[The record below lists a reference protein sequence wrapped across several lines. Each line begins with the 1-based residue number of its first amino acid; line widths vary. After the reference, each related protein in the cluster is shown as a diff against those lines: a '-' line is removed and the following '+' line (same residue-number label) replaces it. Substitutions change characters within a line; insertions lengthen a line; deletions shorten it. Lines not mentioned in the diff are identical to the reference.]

1 MLVLHLSVQNRK
13 CVPEQRQK
21 HRQRLKVLQRS
32 QQVSKQLNADSQETE
47 SSARLGGPPFFLQHP
62 PSKYFSTLDPFRVAP
77 LGVPPFLQHPPSKY
91 FSTLDPFRVAP
102 LGGPPFFATH
112 PSKYFSTLKSP
123 RMCLK
128 KCGLLCPCSGGLA
141 RGTSVIAFVMDF
153 VIAFVIQT
161 LDQIHFTI

>member
-1 MLVLHLSVQNRK
+1 MQTHRKPNRLLVWG
-13 CVPEQRQK
+13 VP
-21 HRQRLKVLQRS
+21 
-32 QQVSKQLNADSQETE
+32 
-47 SSARLGGPPFFLQHP
+47 PFLQHP

-77 LGVPPFLQHPPSKY
+77 LGGPPFLQHPPPSKY

-141 RGTSVIAFVMDF
+141 RGTSVIAFVMEF

-161 LDQIHFTI
+161 LDQIHFTIWSTSTSETLLICIYAQEHTSIYIYTHIYI